1 MKKNIFIILPYK
13 ESLNP
18 SKAGGCTCAKKTRSR
33 SAFTSA
39 MIPTTSVS
47 RNSGANA

>member
-18 SKAGGCTCAKKTRSR
+18 SKAGA
-33 SAFTSA
+33 
-39 MIPTTSVS
+39 VS
-47 RNSGANA
+47 IYVQDTFKYTKYNRYK